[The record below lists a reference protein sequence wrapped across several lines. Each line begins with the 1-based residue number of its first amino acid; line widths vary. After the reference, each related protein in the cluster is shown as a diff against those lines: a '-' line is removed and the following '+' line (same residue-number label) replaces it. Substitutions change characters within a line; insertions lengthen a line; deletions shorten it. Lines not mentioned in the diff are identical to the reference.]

1 MSVKFTHYLITR
13 FNVPVKNWDR
23 DKAGKPVLDDAWML
37 SRLELFRRYCV
48 PGVANQ
54 TSKDFTWLIYC
65 DTLTS
70 PSFLA
75 DIHQAISDIPNVMVR
90 PVQDFE
96 ALMTDLRQLLST
108 APTPYVISSRVDT
121 DDSLGPAY
129 ISEVQKHFVEQDK
142 RIIKCLGGVLYYAHR
157 GVLTEIRKS
166 HLNHYGSLIEE
177 LKPGKE
183 LITIMGYPHGRP
195 PEGSTVTDIDLRF
208 AWLKIIHERN
218 MASKTNGVPLFDNTV
233 VTHFGLQPDDLPR
246 SYLSTSVFVLRRVL
260 SRLKRK
266 IFNT

>member
-23 DKAGKPVLDDAWML
+23 DKAGQPVLDDAWMH
-37 SRLELFRRYCV
+37 SRLDLFRRYCV

-54 TSKDFTWLIYC
+54 TNRNFTWLIYC
-65 DTLTS
+65 DKLTS
-70 PSFLA
+70 QTYLNE
-75 DIHQAISDIPNVMVR
+75 IYKAISGVPNVMVR
-90 PVQDFE
+90 QVSHFE
-96 ALMTDLRQLLST
+96 ELMTDLRQLFST
-108 APTPYVISSRVDT
+108 VPTPYVISSRVDN
-121 DDSLGPAY
+121 DDSLGPTY
-129 ISEVQKHFVEQDK
+129 IHEVQKHFVEHDK
-142 RIIKCLGGVLYYAHR
+142 RIINFLQGVLYDTHR

-177 LKPGKE
+177 LKPDTGT
-183 LITIMGYPHGRP
+183 ITIMGYPHGRP

-218 MASKTNGVPLFDNTV
+218 MASKTNGIPLFDNN
-233 VTHFGLQPDDLPR
+233 VTAHFGLPPDDLPR
-246 SYLSTSVFVLRRVL
+246 SYWATSIFVLRRLL

-266 IFNT
+266 LFSH

>member
-23 DKAGKPVLDDAWML
+23 DKAGKPVLDDAWMR

-54 TSKDFTWLIYC
+54 TNKNFTWIIYV
-65 DTLTS
+65 DTLTA
-70 PSFLA
+70 PEFLTP
-75 DIHQAISDIPNVMVR
+75 IHQSIRHLPNAVIS
-90 PVQDFE
+90 PVSHFE
-96 ALMTDLRQLLST
+96 ALMTDLRHLLSS
-108 APTPYVISSRVDT
+108 APTPYVISSRVDN

-129 ISEVQKHFVEQDK
+129 INEVQKHFVEHDK
-142 RIIKCLGGVLYYAHR
+142 QIINFLRGVLYDAHQ

-177 LKPGKE
+177 RKPDKD

-195 PEGSTVTDIDLRF
+195 PEGSAVTDIDLRF

-218 MASKTNGVPLFDNTV
+218 MASKTNGVPLFDNAV
-233 VTHFGLQPDDLPR
+233 ILHFGLQPDDLPR
-246 SYLSTSVFVLRRVL
+246 SYWATFIFIIRRLL
-260 SRLKRK
+260 SRLKRT
-266 IFNT
+266 IFNN

>member
-23 DKAGKPVLDDAWML
+23 DKAGKPVLDDAWMR

-48 PGVANQ
+48 PGIAGQ
-54 TSKDFTWLIYC
+54 TNKNFTWIIYY
-65 DTLTS
+65 DTLTAA
-70 PSFLA
+70 PFL
-75 DIHQAISDIPNVMVR
+75 DEIHQAIRDMPNVMAR

-96 ALMTDLRQLLST
+96 ALMADLRQLLSSV
-108 APTPYVISSRVDT
+108 PTPYVISSRVDN

-129 ISEVQKHFVEQDK
+129 ISEVQKHFLEHDK
-142 RIIKCLGGVLYYAHR
+142 HIINFLKGVLYDTHR
-157 GVLTEIRKS
+157 CVLTEIKKS

-177 LKPGKE
+177 LKPGKK

-195 PEGSTVTDIDLRF
+195 PEGASVTDIDLRF
-208 AWLKIIHERN
+208 AWLKIIHQRN
-218 MASKTNGVPLFDNTV
+218 MVSRTNGFPLFDPTV
-233 VTHFGLQPDDLPR
+233 TTHFGLQPYDLPR
-246 SYLSTSVFVLRRVL
+246 SYWSTSVFVMRRLL

-266 IFNT
+266 LFND